1 MNTEVF
7 IIGALIVG
15 AVVITIGIAV
25 RVLNDYLGGGAG
37 GRRRRPRGSRP
48 M

>member
-1 MNTEVF
+1 MNTDGF

-15 AVVITIGIAV
+15 AVVITVGFAV
-25 RVLNDYLGGGAG
+25 WVLNNYSGGGG
-37 GRRRRPRGSRP
+37 GGSRRRPRGTGP